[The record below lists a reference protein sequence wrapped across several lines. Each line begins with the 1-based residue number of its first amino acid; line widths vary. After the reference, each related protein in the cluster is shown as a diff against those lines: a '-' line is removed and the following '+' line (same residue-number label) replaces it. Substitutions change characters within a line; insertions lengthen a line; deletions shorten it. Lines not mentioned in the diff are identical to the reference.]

1 MKNTILILHFKP
13 NIVHFGGV
21 RKVTDGGRGGGTK
34 KFAQRETIGKQSCME
49 DREEKYL

>member
-13 NIVHFGGV
+13 NIVHFGAV
-21 RKVTDGGRGGGTK
+21 RKVTDGGRGGG
-34 KFAQRETIGKQSCME
+34 ETIGKQSCME